1 VRTCCVGIG
10 LVLAGLMATFVGF
23 GQHIYWSFVAEHT
36 LRTGSRETALQYAEF
51 SLWICRSGILAIL
64 VGAIALAVASRA
76 MGRVNR
82 VILVAKKHERI
93 TVDEIAKVSGV
104 QSDKV
109 RQILN
114 DSIAQETLHGAVE
127 EDTFIRGEEP
137 EPSDIGVERIIE
149 REVILTR
156 RIPPICHKC
165 GADVNPEEVDWVG
178 PDTVRCPHCGAS
190 LVVTAERL

>member
-1 VRTCCVGIG
+1 MKTCCAGLG
-10 LVLAGLMATFVGF
+10 LVMAGFMVISMGF
-23 GQHIYWSFVAEHT
+23 NQHIYWSFEAESAY
-36 LRTGSRETALQYAEF
+36 GAMRETALQNAEF
-51 SLWICRSGILAIL
+51 GLWICGFGILVIL
-64 VGAIALAVASRA
+64 IGAIVLAVGISAVLRVDRA
-76 MGRVNR
+76 IRIAR
-82 VILVAKKHERI
+82 KHERI
-93 TVDEIAKVSGV
+93 TVDEIAKTSGV

-114 DSIAQETLHGAVE
+114 ESIAQKTLYGAVE

-149 REVILTR
+149 REVLLTR

-178 PDTVRCPHCGAS
+178 PDTVRCAHCGAS
-190 LVVTAERL
+190 LVVTTERL

>member
-1 VRTCCVGIG
+1 MMVTIMGFGEYIFSTET
-10 LVLAGLMATFVGF
+10 APQNVGF
-23 GQHIYWSFVAEHT
+23 SLLT
-36 LRTGSRETALQYAEF
+36 LG
-51 SLWICRSGILAIL
+51 SGILAIL
-64 VGAIALAVASRA
+64 VGAYALAVGITADRR
-76 MGRVNR
+76 MDRVVR
-82 VILVAKKHERI
+82 VAEKHERI
-93 TVDEIAKVSGV
+93 TVEEIAKTSGV
-104 QSDKV
+104 QSDNV
-109 RQILN
+109 LQILN
-114 DSIAQETLHGAVE
+114 EAIAQTMLYGTVE
-127 EDTFIRGEEP
+127 EDAFIRGEEP

>member
-1 VRTCCVGIG
+1 
-10 LVLAGLMATFVGF
+10 MAISMGF
-23 GQHIYWSFVAEHT
+23 NQYSYWSFKAESPYDVT
-36 LRTGSRETALQYAEF
+36 RETALQNAEF
-51 SLWICRSGILAIL
+51 GLWIVGFGILVILIGAIVVAIGILA
-64 VGAIALAVASRA
+64 VFRVDRAIQIAR
-76 MGRVNR
+76 
-82 VILVAKKHERI
+82 KHEKI
-93 TVDEIAKVSGV
+93 TVEEIAKASGV

-109 RQILN
+109 RQILSE
-114 DSIAQETLHGAVE
+114 SIARKTLYGVVE

-137 EPSDIGVERIIE
+137 EPEDIGVERIIE

>member
-1 VRTCCVGIG
+1 MKTCCAGLG
-10 LVLAGLMATFVGF
+10 LVVAGLMVTVVGF
-23 GQHIYWSFVAEHT
+23 AQHSYWSFVAESA
-36 LRTGSRETALQYAEF
+36 LRTVTRETALQNAEF
-51 SLWICRSGILAIL
+51 SLWIGGSGILVIL
-64 VGAIALAVASRA
+64 IGAIVFAVGNKAVRR
-76 MGRVNR
+76 MHRVVR
-82 VILVAKKHERI
+82 IAKEHERI
-93 TVDEIAKVSGV
+93 TVDEISGASGV

-114 DSIAQETLHGAVE
+114 ESIAQETLYGAVE
-127 EDTFIRGEEP
+127 DDTFIRGKEP
-137 EPSDIGVERIIE
+137 EPSGIGVERIIE

>member
-1 VRTCCVGIG
+1 MKTCCAGLG
-10 LVLAGLMATFVGF
+10 LVVAGMMVTFMGF
-23 GQHIYWSFVAEHT
+23 AQHSYWSFVAESVYGAT
-36 LRTGSRETALQYAEF
+36 RETALQNAEF
-51 SLWICRSGILAIL
+51 GLWIGGFGILAIL
-64 VGAIALAVASRA
+64 IGVIVLAVGILAVLRVDRA
-76 MGRVNR
+76 IRIAR
-82 VILVAKKHERI
+82 KHERI
-93 TVDEIAKVSGV
+93 TVDEIAKASGV

-114 DSIAQETLHGAVE
+114 ESIAQKTLYGAVE

>member
-1 VRTCCVGIG
+1 MKTCCAGIG
-10 LVLAGLMATFVGF
+10 LVLAGLMATFMGF
-23 GQHIYWSFVAEHT
+23 GQHSYWSFVAEHAY
-36 LRTGSRETALQYAEF
+36 GSWRETALQNAEF
-51 SLWICRSGILAIL
+51 SLLICRFGILAIL
-64 VGAIALAVASRA
+64 VGAIALAVGSRA
-76 MGRVNR
+76 VGRVNR
-82 VILVAKKHERI
+82 VIRVAKNHERI
-93 TVDEIAKVSGV
+93 TVDEIAKVSGAK
-104 QSDKV
+104 SDKV

-114 DSIAQETLHGAVE
+114 ESIVKETLHGVVE
-127 EDTFIRGEEP
+127 GDTFIRGEEP
-137 EPSDIGVERIIE
+137 EPSGMGVERIIE

>member
-1 VRTCCVGIG
+1 MKSCCVGLG
-10 LVLAGLMATFVGF
+10 LVLVGFMATVVGF
-23 GQHIYWSFVAEHT
+23 GQHSYWSFVAEHA
-36 LRTGSRETALQYAEF
+36 LRTVTRETALQNAEF

-64 VGAIALAVASRA
+64 IGAIVFAIGNKAVRRA
-76 MGRVNR
+76 NR
-82 VILVAKKHERI
+82 VVRVAKNHERI

-114 DSIAQETLHGAVE
+114 ESIAQEALYGAVE

-137 EPSDIGVERIIE
+137 EPSGIGVERIIE
-149 REVILTR
+149 REVLLTR

-190 LVVTAERL
+190 LVVTTKRL

>member
-1 VRTCCVGIG
+1 MKTCCPGLG
-10 LVLAGLMATFVGF
+10 LVWAGLMVTSMGF
-23 GQHIYWSFVAEHT
+23 NQHIYWSFAAESAYGAT
-36 LRTGSRETALQYAEF
+36 RETALQNAEF
-51 SLWICRSGILAIL
+51 GLWIVGFGILGLLIGAIVLAVGILAVL
-64 VGAIALAVASRA
+64 RVDRAIRIAR
-76 MGRVNR
+76 
-82 VILVAKKHERI
+82 KHERI
-93 TVDEIAKVSGV
+93 TVDEIAKASGV

-109 RQILN
+109 LQILN
-114 DSIAQETLHGAVE
+114 ESIAQKTLYGAVE

>member
-1 VRTCCVGIG
+1 
-10 LVLAGLMATFVGF
+10 MATVVGF
-23 GQHIYWSFVAEHT
+23 GQYHYWSFVAEHAY
-36 LRTGSRETALQYAEF
+36 GSWRETALQNAEF
-51 SLWICRSGILAIL
+51 SLWICGSGILAIL
-64 VGAIALAVASRA
+64 VGAIALAIGSRA
-76 MGRVNR
+76 IRRMNR
-82 VILVAKKHERI
+82 VIRVAKNHEKI

-114 DSIAQETLHGAVE
+114 DSIAQETLYGAVE

-137 EPSDIGVERIIE
+137 ELSGIGVERIIE

-156 RIPPICHKC
+156 RVPTTCHKC